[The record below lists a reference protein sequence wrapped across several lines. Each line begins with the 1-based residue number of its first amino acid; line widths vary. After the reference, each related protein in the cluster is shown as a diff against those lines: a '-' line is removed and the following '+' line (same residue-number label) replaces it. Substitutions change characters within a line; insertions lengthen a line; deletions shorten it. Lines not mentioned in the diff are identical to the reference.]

1 MIPILFR
8 RRERWCISAADG
20 VAGEAAFVVMVGGA
34 ASAVK
39 AVRER
44 RTPNG
49 PQWRFTWHF
58 LAARRTN
65 VASRVIQ
72 TGGRAFFKDTFKIF
86 RSTPG
91 PRPIQ
96 RITLASL

>member
-39 AVRER
+39 R
-44 RTPNG
+44 RG
-49 PQWRFTWHF
+49 S
-58 LAARRTN
+58 AALQMDL
-65 VASRVIQ
+65 S
-72 TGGRAFFKDTFKIF
+72 G
-86 RSTPG
+86 
-91 PRPIQ
+91 
-96 RITLASL
+96 ASLGIFSRRAEPTLRVVSSKRVAVLF

>member
-1 MIPILFR
+1 MIPILFH
-8 RRERWCISAADG
+8 RRERWCISAVDG
-20 VAGEAAFVVMVGGA
+20 VAGEAAFVVMGGA
-34 ASAVK
+34 TSAVK
-39 AVRER
+39 AARER

-72 TGGRAFFKDTFKIF
+72 TCGCAFLETHSKYFVV
-86 RSTPG
+86 P
-91 PRPIQ
+91 
-96 RITLASL
+96 LALDPSRGLR